1 MRVLDTKG
9 RRGKKKGK
17 FSKRN
22 KNMFCEQFYFWIST
36 QKNSGGTLNRY
47 LDAPRHLSAIHNS
60 QKVEATHA
68 RLPPHGFADRLC
80 GILFSFKK
88 EGHSGSLN
96 NTDGPWRRDA
106 KWDKPD
112 TKDTY
117 CMAPCSSDTNAIWRK
132 LIETQSRIERRGAR
146 ALWGQNLSWKA

>member
-1 MRVLDTKG
+1 MTFWFSNVIEFPSLILSFFGFDESVG
-9 RRGKKKGK
+9 YRREKKKKEKKKKDK
-17 FSKRN
+17 FFKRN

-36 QKNSGGTLNRY
+36 QKNSGRTLNRY
-47 LDAPRHLSAIHNS
+47 LDAPCHLSAIHNS
-60 QKVEATHA
+60 QKVEAAHA

-106 KWDKPD
+106 KWNKPD

-117 CMAPCSSDTNAIWRK
+117 CVAPCSSDTDVI
-132 LIETQSRIERRGAR
+132 
-146 ALWGQNLSWKA
+146 

>member
-1 MRVLDTKG
+1 MTFWFSNVIEFPSLILSFFGFDESVG
-9 RRGKKKGK
+9 YRREKKKKKKGK
-17 FSKRN
+17 KRDKFFKRN

-36 QKNSGGTLNRY
+36 QKNSGRTLNSY
-47 LDAPRHLSAIHNS
+47 LDAPCHLSAIHNS
-60 QKVEATHA
+60 QKVEAAHA

-106 KWDKPD
+106 KWNKPD

-117 CMAPCSSDTNAIWRK
+117 CVAPCSSDTDVI
-132 LIETQSRIERRGAR
+132 
-146 ALWGQNLSWKA
+146 